1 MTARFRYRADDAP
14 SRALAAADSAMAELI
29 AEVGCVEAHAI
40 AGGRLQVLV
49 RGIVG
54 QQLSD
59 LAGRAIYE
67 RVAQRIGLSAE
78 ALTDAPVES
87 YREAGLS
94 RQKARYIREIARA
107 VLTHEIDLDSLDDL
121 DDETVIRELSRLPGV
136 GRWTAEMFLLFALDR
151 PDVLAADDRGVQR
164 AAGLL
169 LGFGRPL
176 SAEELREV
184 GERWRPYRSAATMYL
199 QRYGRQEG
207 AEACEG

>member
-1 MTARFRYRADDAP
+1 MASRFRYRADDAP
-14 SRALAAADSAMAELI
+14 SRSLAAADPAMAELI
-29 AEVGCVEAHAI
+29 AEVGCVEAHVI

-67 RVAQRIGLSAE
+67 RLAKRIGLSAE
-78 ALTDAPVES
+78 ALAEAPEES
-87 YREAGLS
+87 YREAGVS
-94 RQKARYIREIARA
+94 RQKARYIRAIARA
-107 VLTHEIDLDSLDDL
+107 VLTREIDLDSLDGL
-121 DDETVIRELSRLPGV
+121 NDEAVVAELMRLPGI

-164 AAGLL
+164 AAGEV

-176 SAEELREV
+176 SAEELREI

-199 QRYGRQEG
+199 QRYGRGDG
-207 AEACEG
+207 AEACGW